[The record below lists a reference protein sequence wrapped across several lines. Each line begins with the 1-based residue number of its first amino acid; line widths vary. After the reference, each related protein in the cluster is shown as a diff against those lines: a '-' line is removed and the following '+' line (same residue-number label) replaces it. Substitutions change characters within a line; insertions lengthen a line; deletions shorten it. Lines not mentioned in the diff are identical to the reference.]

1 MVLEIR
7 LTTLRLEWSKDHSL
21 SFIRRIM
28 IEETIK
34 NELQVPLEELGYVI
48 VSVKY
53 TRSKKGNILEI
64 IVDKDDDISIEE
76 IVQVSNLISPLL
88 DVNDYIKENY
98 TLDVTSLGAEK
109 PIEISKLDKYIG
121 KYVNIHLTHPYNG
134 ENILE
139 GDLKNIDNGVVELEI
154 KVKSKKKSCLIPL
167 ETIDR
172 ARLAIKF

>member
-1 MVLEIR
+1 
-7 LTTLRLEWSKDHSL
+7 
-21 SFIRRIM
+21 M

-34 NELQVPLEELGYVI
+34 NVLSEPLATLGYEV

-53 TRSKKGNILEI
+53 VHSKKGSTLEV
-64 IVDKDDDISIEE
+64 IVDKDDDISLEE

-88 DVNDYIKENY
+88 DVGDYIKENY

-109 PIEISKLDKYIG
+109 PINISKLDKYIG
-121 KYVNIHLTHPYNG
+121 KYINIHLNHPYNG

-139 GDLKNIDNGVVELEI
+139 GDLLDIKDGVVELEI
-154 KVKSKKKSCLIPL
+154 RNKSKKKSCLIPL
-167 ETIDR
+167 NTIDR

>member
-1 MVLEIR
+1 
-7 LTTLRLEWSKDHSL
+7 
-21 SFIRRIM
+21 M

-48 VSVKY
+48 FSVKY
-53 TRSKKGNILEI
+53 TRSKKGNVLEI
-64 IVDKDDDISIEE
+64 IVDKDYDISIEE

>member
-1 MVLEIR
+1 
-7 LTTLRLEWSKDHSL
+7 
-21 SFIRRIM
+21 M

-109 PIEISKLDKYIG
+109 PIQISKLDKYIG

>member
-1 MVLEIR
+1 
-7 LTTLRLEWSKDHSL
+7 
-21 SFIRRIM
+21 M

-34 NELQVPLEELGYVI
+34 NVLNEPLQTLGYEV

-53 TRSKKGNILEI
+53 TRSKKGSTLEV
-64 IVDKDDDISIEE
+64 IVDKDDDISLEE

-88 DVNDYIKENY
+88 DVGDYIKENY

-109 PIEISKLDKYIG
+109 PIKISKLDKYIG
-121 KYVNIHLTHPYNG
+121 KYINIHLTHPYEG

-139 GDLKNIDNGVVELEI
+139 GDLKDIKDGVVELEI
-154 KVKSKKKSCLIPL
+154 RIKSRKKSCLIPL
-167 ETIDR
+167 DTIDR